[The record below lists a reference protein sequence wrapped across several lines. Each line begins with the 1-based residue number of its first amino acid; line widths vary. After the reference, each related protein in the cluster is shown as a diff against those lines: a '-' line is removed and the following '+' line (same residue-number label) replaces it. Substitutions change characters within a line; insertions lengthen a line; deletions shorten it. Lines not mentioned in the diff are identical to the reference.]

1 MPLSRLRQSV
11 AAHGRARVSLAVL
24 GALVLACISGLR
36 APLVS
41 GAAPEV
47 NLTRALAHE
56 GLTLQPGDV
65 VWLAADPGPFR
76 RRPAVLRAH
85 EGQGLSDLYYAE
97 VRATSSGAILD
108 IA

>member
-41 GAAPEV
+41 GVVPEV
-47 NLTRALAHE
+47 NLIRVFVHE
-56 GLTLQPGDV
+56 GLTL
-65 VWLAADPGPFR
+65 
-76 RRPAVLRAH
+76 
-85 EGQGLSDLYYAE
+85 
-97 VRATSSGAILD
+97 
-108 IA
+108 